1 MVKGMMENEGSGKR
15 NCNQR
20 DEEIVEEM
28 GVQKLHRGCV
38 QNLYMLIEF

>member
-1 MVKGMMENEGSGKR
+1 MEKEGSGKR